1 MSRGIDFKQKEV
13 ISLSDGKILGFVVD
27 VQADFE
33 NGEIHSIIVAKTGKL
48 FTNVMGKNNITI
60 PWEKIKKIG
69 EDVILVE
76 ICYYSD

>member
-13 ISLSDGKILGFVVD
+13 ININDGKILGFVVD

-33 NGEIHSIIVAKTGKL
+33 NGEIHSIIVAKTGKI
-48 FTNVMGKNNITI
+48 FTSITSKNNVTI

-76 ICYYSD
+76 I

>member
-1 MSRGIDFKQKEV
+1 MARGIDFKQKEV
-13 ISLSDGKILGFVVD
+13 ISLNEGKILGFVVD

-33 NGEIHSIIVAKTGKL
+33 NGEIHSIIVAKTGKI
-48 FTNVMGKNNITI
+48 FGNIGGKNNVTI

-76 ICYYSD
+76 V

>member
-1 MSRGIDFKQKEV
+1 MARGIDFKQKEV
-13 ISLSDGKILGFVVD
+13 ISINEGKILGFVVD

-33 NGEIHSIIVAKTGKL
+33 NGEIHEIIVARTGRL
-48 FTNVMGKNNITI
+48 FGGVLGKNNISI

-76 ICYYSD
+76 I